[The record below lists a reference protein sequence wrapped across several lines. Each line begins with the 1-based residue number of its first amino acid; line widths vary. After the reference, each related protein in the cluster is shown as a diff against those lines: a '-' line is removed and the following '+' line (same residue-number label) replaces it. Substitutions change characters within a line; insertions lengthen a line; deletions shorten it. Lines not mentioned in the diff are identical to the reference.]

1 MFTGI
6 IEEVGEVTQIQ
17 KRDKSSKLSIRA
29 SSILEDLK
37 LGDSISTN
45 GLCLTVSAFNHKE
58 FTSDVMPESFKR
70 SNLGELTVGSKV
82 NLERAVALNGRF
94 GGHIVSGHIDGTG
107 KILSIKK
114 EENAVWFEV
123 QTTVDLMKYVVEKG
137 SITIDGISLTVA
149 HVTSKSFSVSI
160 IPHTIKETILSAKKV
175 GDKVNLENDIL
186 GKYIEKLLTGKDSF
200 TGPSPRGLPC

>member
-58 FTSDVMPESFKR
+58 FTGDVMPESFKR

-94 GGHIVSGHIDGTG
+94 GGYIVSGHIDGTG

-114 EENAVWFEV
+114 EENAVWF
-123 QTTVDLMKYVVEKG
+123 
-137 SITIDGISLTVA
+137 
-149 HVTSKSFSVSI
+149 VTSKSFSVLI

-200 TGPSPRGLPC
+200 TGSSLLTKDKIIDYGF